1 MPALHELY
9 FHDVR
14 LKQLHLQNFR
24 GFGDLMIEFRADKP
38 ITVFIAENGSGK
50 SSVLDAIAEFLNR
63 FFHIAISDKGQEV
76 KYDTLLGE
84 KDIFNGRNNTFATA
98 VLNLEYPFPG
108 KQIFELANDLAGF
121 LEENAIEGKFAKL
134 GIDEEV
140 WVLHIYEEENSIL
153 TDYVLPD
160 DFQNILDG
168 FTGENKLLNTSSL
181 GFNICISNETGWQP
195 NLALSAKEI
204 NASQYRN
211 GNIELNFELT
221 RGRADVIKYYDTNT
235 SFSNTYTEFLKTW
248 DKGEGSIT
256 DWSKSSSEFDRFN
269 PLNENSIVL
278 PLLVYYGGSA
288 INIQYDNE
296 LKVPYRPCEFQSY
309 SDALIPNRFN
319 FEEFLT
325 WALWIYEKQPYAW
338 DLVKSTLLDILNGDQ
353 IRYKDIRFE
362 TQRLLFT
369 KQEEEGTS
377 PISIEVAQL
386 SAGEKS
392 IIGLIGDLVKRAVQ
406 LNAVLFKIDVNSSD
420 DTLSN
425 PLRYTPGIVL
435 IDEID
440 LHLHPRWQRVIIPKL
455 REYFPK
461 IQFVVTTHSPIAL
474 QEVDGT
480 ILLLNNFLIMPS
492 PLLGGWKI
500 EEILRLMGINSFYSN
515 KNYEILVENFYDFI
529 RDSNIEEAEIIL
541 EKILVQL
548 PPYSSFRAVLKSRFE
563 SLKEDW

>member
-1 MPALHELY
+1 MPSLHELY

-63 FFHIAISDKGQEV
+63 FFYKAIAGKDHEAE
-76 KYDTLLGE
+76 YNTLLGE
-84 KDIFNGRNNTFATA
+84 KDIFNGRNNTFASA
-98 VLNLEYPFPG
+98 VLNLKYPFPD
-108 KQIFELANDLAGF
+108 KQIFEVAHKIAMF
-121 LEENAIEGKFAKL
+121 LEENLIEGKYAKL
-134 GIDEEV
+134 EIEEDA
-140 WVLHIYEEENSIL
+140 WILHIYENDNAIL

-160 DFQNILDG
+160 HFQNILNDLVG
-168 FTGENKLLNTSSL
+168 ANNLLNTSSL
-181 GFNICISNETGWQP
+181 SFNICIRKKNGWQP
-195 NLALSAKEI
+195 NLALSAKEV
-204 NASQYRN
+204 SVYQYRN

-221 RGRADVIKYYDTNT
+221 RGRPDVIKYYDTNKK
-235 SFSNTYTEFLKTW
+235 FSRTYKEFIETW
-248 DKGEGSIT
+248 YDGVGSIT
-256 DWSKSSSEFDRFN
+256 DWSKSSREYDRFN
-269 PLNENSIVL
+269 PLNENNIVL
-278 PLLVYYGGSA
+278 PLLVYYGGAA

-296 LKVPYRPCEFQSY
+296 LKVPYRPRELQSY

-325 WALWIYEKQPYAW
+325 WALWIYEKQLHAW
-338 DLVKSTLLDILNGDQ
+338 DLVKSTLLDILNADQ
-353 IRYKDIRFE
+353 NRYKDIRFE

-369 KQEEEGTS
+369 KQEEEGTV

-425 PLRYTPGIVL
+425 PLQYTPGIVL

-455 REYFPK
+455 REYFPE

-480 ILLLNNFLIMPS
+480 ILLLNNFLITPS

-500 EEILRLMGINSFYSN
+500 EEILRLMGINSLYSN

-548 PPYSSFRAVLKSRFE
+548 PPYSSFRVVLKSRLE